1 MNPKSRNALGAL
13 LAAVLAATP
22 VAHPAA
28 VADPSDARTA
38 VEVGARQF
46 DAGEPDAAHLRR
58 LPRELV
64 ARADSLHP
72 EGVAWDPTRRA
83 FLVGSARHGTV
94 SVVRADGST
103 EVLVDDPAVIS
114 NYGVHVDA
122 VRGRVLV
129 AYADLG
135 VAVDSTP
142 ETTLKVG
149 GVAAFDLRTGRRLF
163 VTDLTALEP
172 GRAAFAV
179 NDLTIAPD
187 GTAYVA
193 DVYGDAIYRVDT
205 RGRASVFVRDPLLTN
220 ADGVGV
226 NGVVWHPSGHL
237 LGVNTGDGRLL
248 RISLRTRAV
257 TEVELESP
265 LVGGDGLAVR
275 RDGSVVAVTNS
286 LGSPRGADA
295 VRELRSTDG
304 WRSARTR
311 WVEPAWPVRGPS
323 TVAVTPNG
331 DYVLSGRLEVLFGPG
346 NGTADDF
353 VLRRTR

>member
-1 MNPKSRNALGAL
+1 MNPRSRTALGAL
-13 LAAVLAATP
+13 LAAVLATTLAAQPAT
-22 VAHPAA
+22 A
-28 VADPSDARTA
+28 VAAPSTGRATA
-38 VEVGARQF
+38 EAGTGEVGA
-46 DAGEPDAAHLRR
+46 GLLRH
-58 LPRELV
+58 LPRELL
-64 ARADSLHP
+64 AHADSLHP

-122 VRGRVLV
+122 LRRRVLV

-135 VAVDSTP
+135 VAVGSTP
-142 ETTLKVG
+142 QTTLKVG

-172 GRAAFAV
+172 TRTAFAV

-205 RGRASVFVRDPLLTN
+205 RGRASVFVRDRLLTN
-220 ADGVGV
+220 ADGIGV

-248 RISLRTRAV
+248 RISLRTREV
-257 TEVELESP
+257 TEVRLENR

-286 LGSPRGADA
+286 LGSPNGTDA

-323 TVAVTPNG
+323 TVAVTPSG
-331 DYVLSGRLEVLFGPG
+331 DYVLSGRLEILFGPG
-346 NGTADDF
+346 QGTADDF